1 MVKLFHQK
9 KLGGDNFWYLELIM
23 HKDGEIKD
31 DVADKIGVGWGK

>member
-1 MVKLFHQK
+1 MVKLVHQK
-9 KLGGDNFWYLELIM
+9 ILRGDNFWYLELIM